1 MTDMAAVKAL
11 SGLFYDLRGSG
22 LDHETEARA
31 LLGLTTDYDVLL
43 CERERAGCEF
53 VFAERARVRISLLR
67 RGQTQMSFG
76 GDGDEVVGSG
86 YSNGDGYTCTCA
98 VFRGR
103 DDAACQHI
111 FWLLDQVR
119 AQLFS
124 HSPSLDAPPKI
135 LLSSDGHAQGFLRI
149 EQLLSNPTAPTTLE
163 TLAERLNWPYVH
175 SEIEGGMSRTQRVRD
190 ILSAF
195 STEVLP
201 EEFRVDL
208 VESDSEPENTG
219 NGRTLPKKR
228 RTPEQCVVQG
238 DMEATIFR
246 LAVHDDN
253 VFASLCRAMPPG
265 ACAAIYF
272 DKVLETSRRILSEF
286 DRYCRTLG
294 GPSEDEDIDKVFSMA
309 VVVQTLKT
317 NTHNIH
323 KNIRART
330 PHGLQGAAK
339 ALTTILE
346 DISTRNKDALA
357 DNQYGRVSFLPANAN
372 QSADGEEDED
382 SRNLYHQL
390 IGSTDDDEEEEG
402 YFVLDALADLSGEDL
417 YPFRERL
424 GAVLGRVEV
433 NRAPRG
439 FIMRLAGIVRVAEAG
454 TDNGMGFGRK
464 RGGEMQGESGRKRVR

>member
-1 MTDMAAVKAL
+1 MTDMTTVKAL
-11 SGLFYDLRGSG
+11 SGLFYDLRNSG

-31 LLGLTTDYDVLL
+31 LLGLTTDYDVLF
-43 CERERAGCEF
+43 CERDRAGYEF
-53 VFAERARVRISLLR
+53 VFAERVRVRIPLLGR
-67 RGQTQMSFG
+67 VWTQMSFG
-76 GDGDEVVGSG
+76 GDGGNVVGRG
-86 YSNGDGYTCTCA
+86 HSNADGYTCTCA
-98 VFRGR
+98 AFGGR
-103 DDAACQHI
+103 DEAACQHI

-124 HSPSLDAPPKI
+124 HSPSPNAPSKI
-135 LLSSDGHAQGFLRI
+135 LLSSDGQAQSFPRI
-149 EQLLSNPTAPTTLE
+149 EQLLSNPMVPTSIE
-163 TLAERLNWPYVH
+163 TLAERLNWPYVR
-175 SEIEGGMSRTQRVRD
+175 SGIEEGGMSRTQRVRD

-195 STEVLP
+195 SIEVLP

-208 VESDSEPENTG
+208 VESDPEPEDTG
-219 NGRTLPKKR
+219 HSRISRKKR

-253 VFASLCRAMPPG
+253 VFTSLCKAMPPG

-272 DKVLETSRRILSEF
+272 DKVLERSRRILSAF

-294 GPSEDEDIDKVFSMA
+294 GPGEEAIDKVFMAA
-309 VVVQTLKT
+309 VVRTLKT
-317 NTHNIH
+317 NTLNIH
-323 KNIRART
+323 KNIHART

-357 DNQYGRVSFLPANAN
+357 VNQYGRVSFLPANAN
-372 QSADGEEDED
+372 RSADGEEDED

-390 IGSTDDDEEEEG
+390 IGLTDGDEDEEG
-402 YFVLDALADLSGEDL
+402 YFVLDALADLPGEVL
-417 YPFRERL
+417 YPFWERL
-424 GAVLGRVEV
+424 GAVLARVEV

-439 FIMRLAGIVRVAEAG
+439 FIMRLAGIVHVAEAG
-454 TDNGMGFGRK
+454 AGIGMGFGREQ
-464 RGGEMQGESGRKRVR
+464 GG